1 MSERV
6 LLVEDRQSLRTMLTS
21 ALSRRFIVDEA
32 GDLPAALALLE
43 SDRFAVVVTD
53 VRLPSGNGTDLL
65 PIARRRD
72 PAPEVVIMTAY
83 AEVPAAVAALK
94 AGAYDYLAKP
104 FAPDD
109 LLRAVERAADRYRL
123 VQRARLLEDELSA
136 SRSPLIGASAPM
148 QEVRRLVER
157 VGRLPVSVLLL
168 GESGT
173 GKEVVAKELHRASGR
188 EPFIAVNCG
197 AIPEALLESELFGAT
212 KGAYTGA
219 GQDRKGLMEEADG
232 GTLFLDE
239 IGDLPLGLQVKLNR
253 VLEEGELRRVGENR
267 ARQVNL
273 RVVAATHR
281 NLEVMVQQGT
291 FRADLYYRLKV
302 MSIVLPPLRER
313 LDDLPMLAARFLSA
327 ASARMGTPARRLSP
341 DALATL
347 ERAAWPGNVRELKH
361 SLEHAAVMADT
372 ETVEV
377 GDLPESLQASAP
389 QSQPGTYRDALER
402 AKEAAGRTYIDQL
415 LRRHGGNVTA
425 AAIEAG
431 VERET
436 LHRLVRRHGLD
447 AGAYRGRD
455 EGAPGM

>member
-6 LLVEDRQSLRTMLTS
+6 LLVEDRTSLREMLAR
-21 ALSRRFIVDEA
+21 ALSARFIVDEV

-43 SDRFAVVVTD
+43 SDSFAVVVTD
-53 VRLPSGNGTDLL
+53 VRLPSGNGTELL
-65 PIARRRD
+65 AVARRRD

-104 FAPDD
+104 FAPED
-109 LLRAVERAADRYRL
+109 LVRAVERAADRHRL

-136 SRSPLIGASAPM
+136 GSSPLIGTSAPM
-148 QEVRRLVER
+148 VEVRRLVER
-157 VGRLPVSVLLL
+157 VGRLPISVLLL

-173 GKEVVAKELHRASGR
+173 GKEVVARELHRLSAR
-188 EPFIAVNCG
+188 EAFVAVNCG
-197 AIPEALLESELFGAT
+197 AIPEPLMESELFGAVR
-212 KGAYTGA
+212 GSYTGA
-219 GQDRKGLMEEADG
+219 SHDRRGLMEEADG

-253 VLEEGELRRVGENR
+253 VLEEGELRRVGESR
-267 ARQVNL
+267 SRQVNI

-281 NLEVMVQQGT
+281 NLEAMVASGS

-302 MSIVLPPLRER
+302 VQVVLPPLRER
-313 LDDLPMLAARFLSA
+313 LDDLPQLAARFLSA
-327 ASARMGTPARRLSP
+327 ASARLGTPARRLTP

-347 ERAAWPGNVRELKH
+347 EGAPWLGNVRELKH
-361 SLEHAAVMADT
+361 ALEHAAVMADS

-377 GDLPESLQASAP
+377 SDLPESLQAGAP
-389 QSQPGTYRDALER
+389 QSRPGTYRDALER
-402 AKEAAGRTYIDQL
+402 ARESAGRSYIDQL
-415 LRRHGGNVTA
+415 LRRHQGNVTA

-447 AGAYRGRD
+447 AASYRGRD
-455 EGAPGM
+455 EGAGR